1 MITSDDVNQ
10 AFDKL
15 IVAFKSLAEIEDE
28 QSRLNKELSRY
39 KDGCDEVVTAKK
51 QLADLQPKIAAG
63 QRAYRL
69 AGMECDR
76 VRMLLDVEKN
86 ARGRD

>member
-15 IVAFKSLAEIEDE
+15 IGAFNALAAIEDRQTELTNELAE
-28 QSRLNKELSRY
+28 Y
-39 KDGCDEVVTAKK
+39 KDGSERAACVRK

-76 VRMLLDVEKN
+76 VRMLLDVEKI
-86 ARGRD
+86 AMGRD